1 MDDGARFDAGPPPL
15 GGLGN
20 FKGVMLCNRPSDEPS
35 RAFAG
40 GGAGEAP
47 FRSMVSAS
55 HGEQIGLTPCK
66 NFEPSVKTRGP
77 SAALR
82 RHVKWLRDLQDQM
95 RMEREQAEAENG
107 ADAERRQR
115 LKAAFDKQ
123 REGARQMMRERDNCA
138 STAYAGA
145 PAREESAAL
154 RSARRAATKPLW
166 AMTETE
172 KDDHE
177 EEEADELLNFADN
190 LDYDKIVGDLEH
202 RQGLEA
208 VRDRTG
214 RLQKEQDAF
223 KTALVK
229 DFAQEDEDEARS
241 TFEDSPEQLRP
252 EHGVDGI
259 GLLGDAQSEPGGGS
273 NRKFRRDDDGFAGWD
288 ASTSCGDERG
298 EAGREART
306 AVDMVLEAAPQLKAI
321 HSRESMQRI
330 IEKTREKCR
339 DAPRLVEAMHRE
351 GAVAVPVIV
360 ASEDTQHRLHKPV
373 EPSLLPYL
381 YRSPAI

>member
-1 MDDGARFDAGPPPL
+1 MDDGARFDAGPPPM

-35 RAFAG
+35 RAAHAG
-40 GGAGEAP
+40 GGEAP
-47 FRSMVSAS
+47 FRSMVSAT
-55 HGEQIGLTPCK
+55 HGDKIGLTPCK

-82 RHVKWLRDLQDQM
+82 RHVKWLRELQEQM
-95 RMEREQAEAENG
+95 RTEREQAEAENG
-107 ADAERRQR
+107 ADEARRQR
-115 LKAAFDKQ
+115 LQAAFEKQ
-123 REGARQMMRERDNCA
+123 REGVRQMMRERDNCA
-138 STAYAGA
+138 STAYLDA
-145 PAREESAAL
+145 PAREESAP
-154 RSARRAATKPLW
+154 RRVATKPLW
-166 AMTETE
+166 AMTEKE

-177 EEEADELLNFADN
+177 EDEADELLNFADN
-190 LDYDKIVGDLEH
+190 LDYDKIVGDLEFRH
-202 RQGLEA
+202 EA

-229 DFAQEDEDEARS
+229 DVTAGQEGEEDEAAS
-241 TFEDSPEQLRP
+241 TFEDSP

-259 GLLGDAQSEPGGGS
+259 GLLGDAQSEFGVGS
-273 NRKFRRDDDGFAGWD
+273 NRKLKGDERSQPDGWAGWD
-288 ASTSCGDERG
+288 ASTSCGEDRG
-298 EAGREART
+298 ESATGREARS
-306 AVDMVLEAAPQLKAI
+306 AADMVLEAAPQLKAI

-330 IEKTREKCR
+330 IEKTRDRLR
-339 DAPRLVEAMHRE
+339 DAPCGLVEMMHRE